1 MQSSITVNGVEMS
14 MRGSQALMLGAVIE
28 RIVESGDVRQLRVSG
43 TDASGSSFTTAHLIT
58 PASSYVIHL
67 VHGEQE
73 FGDTEFFERL
83 KDNTGALAV
92 EYGLMD
98 APSSEDPGDS
108 HESTS

>member
-1 MQSSITVNGVEMS
+1 MASKCRCGGKPSLD
-14 MRGSQALMLGAVIE
+14 AWAVIE

-43 TDASGSSFTTAHLIT
+43 TDASGTSFTTAHLIT
-58 PASSYVIHL
+58 PVSTYVIHL

-92 EYGLMD
+92 EYGLLD
-98 APSSEDPGDS
+98 APSSEDSGDS